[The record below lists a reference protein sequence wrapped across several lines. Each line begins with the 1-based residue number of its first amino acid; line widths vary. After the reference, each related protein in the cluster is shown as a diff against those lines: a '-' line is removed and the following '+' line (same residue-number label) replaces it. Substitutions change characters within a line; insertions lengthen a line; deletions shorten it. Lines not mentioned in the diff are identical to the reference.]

1 MKPFEHPSTGGTFY
15 LGMNFESQSHKSHL
29 AESGV
34 NTLAQN
40 MYIHC
45 QFPGVVTPFQQ
56 AHKISLVDA
65 TSGDFTYVP
74 TKYKTAKN
82 ADSDNTVIE
91 SWQLTNQQMTIDHY
105 AHYDGL
111 LIIVN
116 GVASTRF

>member
-1 MKPFEHPSTGGTFY
+1 
-15 LGMNFESQSHKSHL
+15 MNSESQSHKSHL

-56 AHKISLVDA
+56 AHRISRVTTD
-65 TSGDFTYVP
+65 SGDFTYVP
-74 TKYKTAKN
+74 KQYKTAKD
-82 ADSDNTVIE
+82 ADSADTVIE
-91 SWQLTNQQMTIDHY
+91 TWQLTNQQMTIDHY
-105 AHYDGL
+105 VHYDGL

-116 GVASTRF
+116 GVANTRF